1 MSNRLVRAGARVLAA
16 GASASL
22 IAASL
27 VAAPVGAQDAQDP
40 TTCAGKN
47 VAFAS
52 VQPRGDQSVVDGTF
66 DGLER
71 TKGELGVANTTFV
84 EALDPATYEAILTN
98 LASAGNQV
106 VMANFFGMVEP
117 MKAVA
122 PQFPDVHFV
131 HIYADPVDPTIP
143 NLRTVSYNYY
153 QAAYLAGIVAASVS
167 ETGTIGFEAGM
178 YLPGINADYWAFQEG
193 ARTVNP
199 DIKVIAGEV
208 GSFSD
213 DVKAK
218 EVVSAVISQGADV
231 IFADGPTVGA
241 IDAAKEKGAFILHGT
256 PSLIDRAPEIVVG
269 VPLVSF
275 GESVFDETAAACAD
289 DWTGGHQASGL
300 TDGAIGFYIADEF
313 RAAGDPAVVAKVDAV
328 TQQVEDARAAIIAG
342 ELEVPFITDNPS

>member
-1 MSNRLVRAGARVLAA
+1 MSSTPSRRSRRIIAGGLTAGLLAT
-16 GASASL
+16 
-22 IAASL
+22 SL
-27 VAAPVGAQDAQDP
+27 VAAPIAAQDAPDP
-40 TTCAGKN
+40 TVCAGKN

-71 TKGELGVANTTFV
+71 TKAELGVANTTFV
-84 EALDPATYEAILTN
+84 EALDPAAYEAVLTN
-98 LASAGNQV
+98 LAAAGNNV
-106 VMANFFGMVEP
+106 VMGNFFGMTEP
-117 MKAVA
+117 LKAVA

-131 HIYADPVDPTIP
+131 HIYGDPTDPVIE

-153 QAAYLAGIVAASVS
+153 QAAYLAGIVAAAVS

-178 YLPGINADYWAFQEG
+178 YLPGINADYWAFKAG
-193 ARTVNP
+193 AETVNP
-199 DIKVIAGEV
+199 EIQVLAGEV

-218 EVVSAVISQGADV
+218 EVVSAIIAQGADV
-231 IFADGPTVGA
+231 IFSDGPTVGA
-241 IDAAKEKGAFILHGT
+241 IDAAVEKGAFILHGT
-256 PSLIDRAPEIVVG
+256 PSLIARSPEIVVG

-275 GESVFDETAAACAD
+275 GESVFDETTAACAE

-313 RAAGDPAVVAKVDAV
+313 RAAGDPAVVAKVDGV
-328 TQQVEDARAAIIAG
+328 LEQVEAARAGIISG
-342 ELEVPFITDNPS
+342 ELEVPFITDNP